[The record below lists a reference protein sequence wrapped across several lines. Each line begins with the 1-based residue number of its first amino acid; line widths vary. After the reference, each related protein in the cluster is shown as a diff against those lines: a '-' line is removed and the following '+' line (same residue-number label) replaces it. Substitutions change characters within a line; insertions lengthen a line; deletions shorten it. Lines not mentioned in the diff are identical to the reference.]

1 MTQEIDE
8 AAVRHVAHLARLD
21 LSDDDVARMA
31 GELSAVLS
39 YIEQMGE
46 LDVSN
51 VEPTAHP
58 LPVQN
63 VLRDDVVRESLTP
76 ESALGVAPSAQDG
89 FFKVPKV
96 LDQETP

>member
-76 ESALGVAPSAQDG
+76 ESALEVAPSAQDG

>member
-46 LDVSN
+46 LDVAD

-76 ESALGVAPSAQDG
+76 EAALEVAPSAQDG

>member
-1 MTQEIDE
+1 MPQKIDE
-8 AAVRHVAHLARLD
+8 SAVRHVAHLARLD
-21 LSDDDVARMA
+21 LSDQDVARMA

-46 LDVSN
+46 LDVSE

-58 LPVQN
+58 LPVRN

-76 ESALGVAPSAQDG
+76 EQALAVAPSAQDG